1 MAGIKTVVFDSD
13 GTLLD
18 GFSIIVGAY
27 AHVAALHGR
36 IAPTEAEVRG
46 QLAQSLS
53 IYQIYAN
60 LFPGENVEQ
69 LVHENSEFV
78 AEHGAEWKPFS
89 GLEEMLASLQGLDL
103 KLAIVTGGN
112 YKIHDLLQHNK
123 IEKYFA
129 SIVHCDRVSRS
140 KPDPEGFLLA
150 MDECGTLPHEAVM
163 VGDSPN
169 DIFAGKNAGAAYT
182 IGITH
187 GHGSKQDL
195 AAADADYIA
204 GSLAEVAAHIKG
216 LRNRG

>member
-1 MAGIKTVVFDSD
+1 MPGIKTVVFDSD

-18 GFSIIVGAY
+18 GFSIIMDAY

-36 IAPTEAEVRG
+36 TAPTEAEVRG

-60 LFPGENVEQ
+60 LFPGEDVEQ
-69 LVHENSEFV
+69 LVRENSEFV
-78 AEHGAEWKPFS
+78 AEHGAEWKPFN
-89 GLEEMLASLQGLDL
+89 GLEEMLATLQGMEL

-112 YKIHDLLQHNK
+112 HKIHDLLQHNR
-123 IEKYFA
+123 IESYFT

-150 MDECGTLPHEAVM
+150 MDECGTLPSEAIM

-169 DIFAGKNAGAAYT
+169 DIFAGKNAKAGYT

-195 AAADADYIA
+195 VAADADYVA
-204 GSLAEVAAHIKG
+204 SSLADVSAHIQS
-216 LRNRG
+216 LINRG